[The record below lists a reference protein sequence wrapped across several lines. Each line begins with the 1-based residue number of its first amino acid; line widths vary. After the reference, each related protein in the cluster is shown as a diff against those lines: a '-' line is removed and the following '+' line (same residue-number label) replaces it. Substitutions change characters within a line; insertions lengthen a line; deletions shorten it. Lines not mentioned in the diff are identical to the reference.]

1 VSPSRRRPS
10 AGRRRSSGLRLS
22 GGAWLFVLAT
32 LLIGLVAIDT
42 DANLLLILFGICV
55 GALLLSA
62 AAAWLGVR
70 GLEVARIV
78 PDGVMA
84 GQACDIRYQITSR
97 RRWLR
102 LHSLRLGDEVIGPG
116 GPAPIEVFVP
126 CLPAGRTAT
135 VSVTRACP
143 RRGRLA
149 FEAIHLST
157 AFPFGLL
164 RRSATVIIPQSTVIY
179 PSLGTVRE
187 RRWQARRWTEAA
199 ADGRAL
205 ARRGDDEF
213 YGLREYRAGDNPR
226 RIHWRRSARA
236 GQLIVRE
243 MAQLGTHQIWC
254 VLDSRIPA
262 GDAELDGRLEEAISC
277 VATVACDAIESNV
290 NVGLICGG
298 EPPLVLPPGGGR
310 DYRLRVLREL
320 ALRPANHDVRL
331 LDCLRRIKWPTRWRG
346 TCLVFAGRAN
356 DDLADVCRMLAGA
369 VGAVTTY
376 VPGAPAFD
384 AIYSSR
390 GPRRWIAPRDDSMDR
405 GEFALLGAPT

>member
-1 VSPSRRRPS
+1 MPTPRRRPS
-10 AGRRRSSGLRLS
+10 ARRHRSSGLRLS
-22 GGAWLFVLAT
+22 GAAWLFVLAT

-70 GLEVARIV
+70 RLEVARIV

-84 GQACDIRYQITSR
+84 GQVCEIRYQITSR
-97 RRWLR
+97 RRWFR
-102 LHSLRLGDEVIGPG
+102 LHALRISDEVVGSG
-116 GPAPIEVFVP
+116 GPAPIEAFVP
-126 CLPAGRTAT
+126 CLPAGQTAT
-135 VSVTRACP
+135 VSVTRICP
-143 RRGRLA
+143 RRGRLD
-149 FEAIHLST
+149 FDAIRLST

-164 RRSATVIIPQSTVIY
+164 RRWATVSIPQTTVIY

-205 ARRGDDEF
+205 TRRGDDEF

-236 GQLIVRE
+236 GHLIVRE
-243 MAQLGTHQIWC
+243 MSQVGSQQVWC

-262 GDAELDGRLEEAISC
+262 GDAELDARLEEAISC

-290 NVGLICGG
+290 SVGLICGG
-298 EPPLVLPPGGGR
+298 EPALVLPPGGGR

-346 TCLVFAGRAN
+346 ACLVFAARTN
-356 DDLADVCRMLAGA
+356 DDLPDVCRMLAGA
-369 VGAVTTY
+369 IGAVTTY
-376 VPGAPAFD
+376 LPGAPAFD

-390 GPRRWIAPRDDSMDR
+390 GPRRWIATRGDSIDR
-405 GEFALLGAPT
+405 GDVAPLGART